1 MHKHRNT
8 NNDCQIDIFSEFHLK
23 KAHRV
28 VRFLMD
34 SNEIITSLRGG

>member
-28 VRFLMD
+28 VRFFEYGKNL
-34 SNEIITSLRGG
+34 N